1 MHTAPIVDRDEV
13 AYLAAQQEDMSLDA
27 LAGGVFHDGTLGS
40 YLLEN
45 TMFSSKKSV
54 TDRDPLICIR

>member
-1 MHTAPIVDRDEV
+1 MDEV
-13 AYLAAQQEDMSLDA
+13 AYLAAQQEDMILDA